1 MIEPRRSA
9 SAGVPTARSRVR
21 SGGGGGGG
29 AGTGAG
35 GAGAPGGDL
44 RIAELEE
51 RLAKLE
57 RSPGLRERGRGLMD
71 RVIPREASH
80 HFRNA
85 GREELLGIRAIVD
98 FWIDRIDAAEGRA
111 ASGPRRES
119 IEIE

>member
-9 SAGVPTARSRVR
+9 STGVPTARARAR
-21 SGGGGGGG
+21 GGGEV
-29 AGTGAG
+29 
-35 GAGAPGGDL
+35 GGDRL
-44 RIAELEE
+44 AELEA
-51 RLAKLE
+51 RLARLE
-57 RSPGLRERGRGLMD
+57 RSPGLRERGRSLMD

-98 FWIDRIDAAEGRA
+98 FWIDRIDEAEGRSG
-111 ASGPRRES
+111 SGPRRES

>member
-1 MIEPRRSA
+1 MIDPRRSA
-9 SAGVPTARSRVR
+9 STGVPASRPR
-21 SGGGGGGG
+21 
-29 AGTGAG
+29 AGQVSA
-35 GAGAPGGDL
+35 DRL
-44 RIAELEE
+44 AELEA

-57 RSPGLRERGRGLMD
+57 RSPGLRERSRSLMD

-98 FWIDRIDAAEGRA
+98 FWIDRIDEAEGR
-111 ASGPRRES
+111 SGGTRRES

>member
-1 MIEPRRSA
+1 MIEQRRSA
-9 SAGVPTARSRVR
+9 GTGVPTARARAR
-21 SGGGGGGG
+21 GGGGVEV
-29 AGTGAG
+29 A
-35 GAGAPGGDL
+35 DD
-44 RIAELEE
+44 RIAELEA

-57 RSPGLRERGRGLMD
+57 RSPGLRQRGRSLMD

-98 FWIDRIDAAEGRA
+98 FWIDRIDEAEGR
-111 ASGPRRES
+111 SGSGTRRES

>member
-1 MIEPRRSA
+1 MIEERGSA
-9 SAGVPTARSRVR
+9 SSGVPAARSRSR
-21 SGGGGGGG
+21 GGGVG
-29 AGTGAG
+29 AA
-35 GAGAPGGDL
+35 DD
-44 RIAELEE
+44 RIAELEA

-57 RSPGLRERGRGLMD
+57 RSPGLRERGRSLMD

-98 FWIDRIDAAEGRA
+98 FWIDRIDEAEGRSA
-111 ASGPRRES
+111 VGTRRES